1 VRALAAIG
9 GLAVVARLVY
19 GTAFETYDPLWSL
32 IWGRQLT
39 RGELPDLDAVAV
51 APTSHPLAN
60 LFGAVGSLFG
70 QGGTEFLEVLSF
82 LSLGLLGWASYRLG
96 RALFGAAVGVGFAF
110 IAVTRPPIVF
120 ETLETIIDVPFL
132 GLVMWAAALE
142 AERPRRGWPVL
153 ALLALAGL
161 LRPEAWL
168 LSAAYVVY
176 LSVGRP
182 LREAAAWALAA
193 ASAPVVWFTFD
204 LLSTGD
210 PFHSL
215 HGTQELAGVLGRPRG
230 ADTALLTLPRYLEFV
245 MGEPLLWTGLAG
257 VLAGLAFLYRQSLL
271 PAGILA
277 LGLLSFLAL
286 GVAGLPLLYRYV
298 FVPALMLCL
307 FAAVALGGW
316 LYLERGRTRR
326 IWLVAAAPVAA
337 LLAFL
342 WVPPEVDRL
351 RDGSEQAE
359 QIAARQGALREL
371 LELDSVRTLLRSC
384 LPIYVDGG
392 LERPIVA
399 YRLDVPPDSIRTG
412 RVSAQAAS
420 AVFSRL
426 HPPDA
431 GLRRHAANGE
441 WAVYTMDCGARSGA

>member
-1 VRALAAIG
+1 
-9 GLAVVARLVY
+9 LAVVARLVY

-32 IWGRQLT
+32 VWGRQLA

-96 RALFGAAVGVGFAF
+96 HALFGAAVGIGLAF
-110 IAVTRPPIVF
+110 TALTRPPIVF

-142 AERPRRGWPVL
+142 AERPRRGPPVL

-176 LSVGRP
+176 LSAGRP
-182 LREAAAWALAA
+182 LREAATWALAA
-193 ASAPVVWFTFD
+193 ATAPVVWFSFD

-245 MGEPLLWTGLAG
+245 MAEPLLWTGLAG

-271 PAGILA
+271 PAAILA

-307 FAAVALGGW
+307 FAVIALAGW
-316 LYLERGRTRR
+316 RYLTPGRARR
-326 IWLVAAAPVAA
+326 TWLVAAGPVAA
-337 LLAFL
+337 LLAVL
-342 WVPPEVDRL
+342 WVPPEVERL
-351 RDGSEQAE
+351 REGSEQAGR
-359 QIAARQGALREL
+359 IAARQGALREL
-371 LELDSVRTLLRSC
+371 LERDTVRTVLRSC
-384 LPIYVDGG
+384 LPIYVNGG

-399 YRLDVPPDSIRTG
+399 YRLDVPPASIRTG
-412 RVSAQAAS
+412 RVSEQPAS
-420 AVFSRL
+420 AVLSRL
-426 HPPDA
+426 APPDA
-431 GLRRHAANGE
+431 RLRRRAANDE
-441 WAVYTMDCGARSGA
+441 WAVYTLDCGARSGT